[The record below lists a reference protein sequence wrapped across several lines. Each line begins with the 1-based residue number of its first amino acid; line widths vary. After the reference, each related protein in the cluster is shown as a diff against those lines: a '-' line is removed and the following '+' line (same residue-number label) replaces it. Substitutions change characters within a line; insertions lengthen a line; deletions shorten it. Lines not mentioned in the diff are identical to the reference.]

1 MTTNAEA
8 TSTTIEHLIAA
19 GTLDADRDASII
31 QQAKSL
37 AAAVDADPGNAALWR
52 EFQKAT
58 DTVRTAGAD
67 DGGSGDELQLILA
80 ALRGPAPVVNAEDAK
95 PADSRPRGGK
105 AGRTTRSAAD
115 AVATS
120 RIRTGP

>member
-1 MTTNAEA
+1 MTNAEA

-67 DGGSGDELQLILA
+67 DGGAGDEIQLIIA
-80 ALRGPAPVVNAEDAK
+80 ALRSPATVGDAENAEPSNA
-95 PADSRPRGGK
+95 RPRSGK
-105 AGRTTRSAAD
+105 AGRPTRSAAD